1 MNFNIKNDFRKQISE
16 DIEEYKINYPNIKNI
31 IKDEWAFNFW
41 VLDKIFQVDEELIE
55 EKILDYHDM
64 GIDCYEFNEDS
75 KDLFLIQNK
84 YYDDNTMLI
93 TDYVEND
100 FLLRGINA
108 LKNGTYKRN
117 AELQSIYNKYKN
129 NSDFT
134 VNMQLYVTNNSV
146 SDVVYNAVSK
156 FNNANH
162 GSCKAEIINLSQLE
176 EKYYGE
182 IEYVKKDLTVEL
194 DSINNGTI
202 LNVNT
207 KPYGIEALLDA
218 KYVFTPVTTL
228 YRIYRTS
235 LEKNYPLFDKNIRE
249 YLGNK
254 GVNKNIYKT
263 LLDTEDRKNFF
274 YYNNGITL
282 ICEGMGKINSCRGL
296 NNNCVSFSIKNPQIV
311 NGCQTVS
318 TIYEVLKDIDPTELE
333 KEYKDC
339 YVMTKVLEI
348 DPSDSSKELL
358 YKNIVKYNN
367 SQNAIDEKTFVANAD
382 IFIRLQVEFEKKGFL
397 LLIKQSDEN
406 KFITKYKTPTKLLDK
421 NIDLLNKYDINVS
434 KTKDL
439 TIKLEKFLQV
449 ILAFA
454 TGGQQAYQKKSSL
467 LKFDSEQY
475 NKVIEFIRRDE
486 VTNNTLINL
495 YLLYLKAE
503 IVKKKSNDGRTPIPY
518 YFIDFFAKFDCD
530 DRNILKI
537 MEHLE
542 NSKQIDDIIKRYSQ
556 ITFMYANNYC
566 KSNQVEYNIM
576 IKKLVDYDLAKSFY
590 DMFENIPV

>member
-1 MNFNIKNDFRKQISE
+1 MNFNTKNDFRKQISE
-16 DIEEYKINYPNIKNI
+16 DIEEYKVNYPNIKNI
-31 IKDEWAFNFW
+31 FKDEWAFNFW
-41 VLDKIFQVDEELIE
+41 ILDKIFQVDEELIE

-64 GIDCYEFNEDS
+64 GIDCYEFNEDT

-84 YYDDNTMLI
+84 YYDDNSILSTE
-93 TDYVEND
+93 YVEND

-117 AELQSIYNKYKN
+117 GELQSIYNKYKN

-134 VNMQLYVTNNSV
+134 VNMQLYITNNSV
-146 SDVVYNAVSK
+146 SDVVYNAISK
-156 FNNANH
+156 FNSANH
-162 GSCKAEIINLSQLE
+162 GLCKAEIINLSQLE

-182 IEYVKKDLTVEL
+182 IEYVKKDINVEL

-218 KYVFTPVTTL
+218 KYVFTPVPTL

-235 LEKNYPLFDKNIRE
+235 LEKNYPLFDKNIRD

-263 LLDTEDRKNFF
+263 LLDSEDRKNFF
-274 YYNNGITL
+274 YYNNGITI
-282 ICEGMGKINSCRGL
+282 ICEGMGKINSCRGS

-348 DPSDSSKELL
+348 DPNDSSKELL

-382 IFIRLQVEFEKKGFL
+382 IFVRLQVEFEKKGFL

-406 KFITKYKTPTKLLDK
+406 KFITKYKTPTRLLDK
-421 NIDLLNKYDINVS
+421 NIDLLNKYDINIS

-449 ILAFA
+449 ILAFS
-454 TGGQQAYQKKSSL
+454 TGGQQAYQKKSNL

-475 NKVIEFIRRDE
+475 NKVIEFIRKDE

-503 IVKKKSNDGRTPIPY
+503 LAKKKSNDGRTPIPY

-530 DRNILKI
+530 DRNIVKI

-556 ITFMYANNYC
+556 ITFMYTNNYC
-566 KSNQVEYNIM
+566 KSNQVEYNTM
-576 IKKLVDYDLAKSFY
+576 IKKSVDYDLAKSFY